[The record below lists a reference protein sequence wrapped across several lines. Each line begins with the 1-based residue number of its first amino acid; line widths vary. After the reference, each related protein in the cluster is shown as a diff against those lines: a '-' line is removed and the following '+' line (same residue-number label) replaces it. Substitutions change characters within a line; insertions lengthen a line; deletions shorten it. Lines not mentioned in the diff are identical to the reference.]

1 MHGNGTG
8 DTGIEAAIQ
17 AHEKYV
23 LGVAGGRR
31 ADLKFLRAPAIDL
44 SARRLDDIEL
54 SGAYLAE
61 ANFSGASLTRAS
73 LNCANIM
80 RANLSG
86 ANLWHVD
93 LRGARIQGANFE
105 FADMDGADFRQAS
118 IAMIDPNG
126 KWTAPG
132 TEKGPA
138 FVSFANCSLRGAK
151 LNNANLKNAKF
162 DGAMLN
168 EVSFAGATLDN
179 ATFEGAVLVGV
190 NLKEMRVQPARLRN
204 CIIDPRPESHS
215 RLSRCLA
222 MLDEAQ
228 TWARTEGREGSP
240 ASFEGEDIRLLA
252 RHMKERAL
260 TGINLA
266 RTIAVNT
273 DFSGCELQAAKFDG
287 ADLRGANFGGADLRG
302 ASFAGANLS
311 HANFTK
317 ANLLPLVL
325 EKGGKIAT
333 SFEGAALDRANFAD
347 AQGRRASDLRRG
359 ALLEV

>member
-1 MHGNGTG
+1 MPDQTA
-8 DTGIEAAIQ
+8 DVSSLDAVIQ

-23 LGVAGGRR
+23 LGLAGGRR
-31 ADLKFLRAPAIDL
+31 ADLKFFRAPATDW
-44 SARRLDDIEL
+44 SGRRLDDIEL

-61 ANFSGASLTRAS
+61 ANLAGANLSRAS
-73 LNCANIM
+73 LNCANLV

-86 ANLWHVD
+86 TNLWHAD

-105 FADMDGADFRQAS
+105 FADMDGADFRQAT
-118 IAMIDPNG
+118 IAMIDPGG

-190 NLKEMRVQPARLRN
+190 NLKELRVQPGRLRN

-228 TWARTEGREGSP
+228 QWARTDGREGRQ

-252 RHMKERAL
+252 RHMKDRAL

-273 DFSGCELQAAKFDG
+273 DFARCELQAAKFDG
-287 ADLRGANFGGADLRG
+287 ADLRGASFYGADLRG
-302 ASFAGANLS
+302 ASFAGANLA
-311 HANFTK
+311 HANFTQ

-325 EKGGKIAT
+325 ESGKKITT
-333 SFEGAALDRANFAD
+333 SFEGALLDRANFSD

-359 ALLEV
+359 ALIET